1 MPANTATR
9 SRRLKPITIE
19 LLIVVLLLGVTCYWL
34 LFIRATNT
42 GLTFENKLLI
52 PKQLFGTVVDG
63 RRQFH
68 LTVAEGSREFL
79 PGKQTPTAGVNGPF
93 LGPTL
98 RLRRGEDVD
107 LIVQNNLDEI
117 TTMHWHG
124 MHVPARMDGTPHQKI
139 EPGESWTASFP
150 VDQQAAPLWYHP
162 HPHGSTG
169 RQVYRGVAGLMWID
183 DDNSDALDLPKTYG
197 VDDIPLVLQDRLF
210 DNDGAFRFARNQGAV
225 FGNTMLING
234 TWNPFLQ
241 VESRRIRFRLLNGS
255 NARIYYIGFDD
266 NREFHQIATDGG
278 FLETPLQTNR
288 VILAPGERAEILV
301 DFSDGAEVVLKSYP
315 EAGFL
320 RTITSFF
327 WGIGTGNLQLLKI
340 VPQPAKR
347 ASHALPERL
356 NTISRIDPSLAAKT
370 RPMVLA
376 GPRQGGRGGRGGRLQ
391 NIQQRITRNLEALQG
406 GRGQG
411 GRGGRGGRGGP
422 PINGKT
428 MDMARIDEVVRL
440 GDIEIWEV
448 HNRGGQ
454 PHPFHLHPV
463 QFQILDRNGQP
474 STSADLGWKD
484 TVLVPPGDLVRI
496 IMAFERYADP
506 QVPYMYH
513 CHVLEHEDNGMMG
526 QFLVVEEPEQLSLI
540 TGKTTVVTFITGVQC
555 GHCYEH
561 ARLFDKVLRE
571 NDINLVIITPESEP
585 DQERVAALSSSLI
598 SDTAGK
604 WAGWF
609 GMAHTSPTHGTVL
622 LDATGEAVWRST
634 APEPYMDVQNLV
646 NRAKNLPGR

>member
-1 MPANTATR
+1 MPADTATR
-9 SRRLKPITIE
+9 PRRLKRITIE
-19 LLIVVLLLGVTCYWL
+19 LLIIVLLSGVTCYWL
-34 LFIRATNT
+34 MFIRATNG

-52 PKQLFGTVVDG
+52 PNQLFGTVVDG

-93 LGPTL
+93 LGPTV

-107 LIVQNNLDEI
+107 LTVQNNLDEI

-139 EPGESWTASFP
+139 EPGESWTASFQ
-150 VDQQAAPLWYHP
+150 VNQQAAPLWYHP

-183 DDNSDALDLPKTYG
+183 DDNSDALDMPKTYG

-210 DNDGAFRFARNQGAV
+210 DNDGAFRFARTQGAV
-225 FGNTMLING
+225 YGNTMLING
-234 TWNPFLQ
+234 TYNPFLQ

-266 NREFHQIATDGG
+266 SRVFHQIATDGG

-356 NTISRIDPSLAAKT
+356 NTISRIDTSRAAKT

-376 GPRQGGRGGRGGRLQ
+376 GPLQGGRGGRGQGVQGGRGGRGGR
-391 NIQQRITRNLEALQG
+391 
-406 GRGQG
+406 GQG
-411 GRGGRGGRGGP
+411 VQSGRGGRGGRGGP
-422 PINGKT
+422 PINGKI

-454 PHPFHLHPV
+454 PHPFHVHLV
-463 QFQILDRNGQP
+463 QFQIIDRNSQP
-474 STSADLGWKD
+474 STGADLGWKD

-496 IMAFERYADP
+496 IMPFERYADP
-506 QVPYMYH
+506 QIPYMYH
-513 CHVLEHEDNGMMG
+513 CHIMEHEDNGMMG

-555 GHCYEH
+555 AHCYEH
-561 ARLFDKVLRE
+561 ARLFDEVLRE

-609 GMAHTSPTHGTVL
+609 GMAHTGPTHGTVL
-622 LDATGEAVWRST
+622 LDATGEVVWTST
-634 APEPYMDVQNLV
+634 GTEPYMDVHDLV
-646 NRAKNLPGR
+646 NRAKNLSGR